1 MRCPAQGYNFCRSVQ
16 CNLLVGCRIQ
26 WRICIGAARSAKCP
40 ILPYLV
46 RMPYAPLP
54 DSEVICR
61 VLEGDKLLFELR
73 MRRYN
78 QRLCRTCI
86 ALLD

>member
-1 MRCPAQGYNFCRSVQ
+1 
-16 CNLLVGCRIQ
+16 
-26 WRICIGAARSAKCP
+26 
-40 ILPYLV
+40 
-46 RMPYAPLP
+46 MPYAPLP

-78 QRLCRTCI
+78 QRLCRTGI